1 MQDDSFQDDM
11 TVFKTVQFARLQAI
25 GGSVKSKKRTDLKE
39 LPRPY
44 KLPQKALAESVK
56 GGVKISKTCLPL
68 VSWKRVSHLKDTTIG
83 KEVAPIK
90 WRKKALAIRTHS
102 SMVLCRRNM

>member
-83 KEVAPIK
+83 KEVGPHQVE
-90 WRKKALAIRTHS
+90 KKSLSHTNTFFHGP
-102 SMVLCRRNM
+102 L